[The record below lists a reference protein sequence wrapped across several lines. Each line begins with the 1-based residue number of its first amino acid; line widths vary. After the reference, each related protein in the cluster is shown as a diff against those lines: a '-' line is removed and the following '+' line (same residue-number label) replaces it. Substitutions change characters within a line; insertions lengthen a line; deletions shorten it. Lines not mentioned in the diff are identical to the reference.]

1 MSKSRP
7 TPYDCL
13 DKEQIA
19 PTLHELRL
27 PGMLNSYLTQKK
39 ILGISEYSFEDRLGM
54 MLYEEVTGRNYR
66 RQARLFQAS
75 GLRNTGASAGT
86 ILYDKE
92 RNLDKGLVTELMS
105 CRWIQS
111 DCPPNLIVTGAAGT
125 GKTFL
130 VEAIGRSAT
139 QEGISVAYWRFPQL
153 LEKMTEAF
161 NRNESNA
168 LRRRIN
174 SKRLLIIDDFAMA
187 PLNDQMRTDLLSLID
202 DRLGIYATIIS
213 AQLPFKN
220 WYKYIGE
227 AYHADALMDRLKNH
241 SYQIE
246 LKGRSMRE
254 REIEF

>member
-125 GKTFL
+125 GKNLPRRSNRSQCDT
-130 VEAIGRSAT
+130 GRYLCSLLALPSTLRKNDRSVQPQRIQCSAS
-139 QEGISVAYWRFPQL
+139 Q
-153 LEKMTEAF
+153 
-161 NRNESNA
+161 N
-168 LRRRIN
+168 
-174 SKRLLIIDDFAMA
+174 
-187 PLNDQMRTDLLSLID
+187 
-202 DRLGIYATIIS
+202 
-213 AQLPFKN
+213 
-220 WYKYIGE
+220 
-227 AYHADALMDRLKNH
+227 
-241 SYQIE
+241 
-246 LKGRSMRE
+246 
-254 REIEF
+254 